1 MVEAVS
7 SNLKIVH
14 VQRDVDLQRCRDDQE
29 FRLRMRVYLVGAI
42 ILSALLAFGIWL
54 ADEMMETQKVQG
66 CYASGAYSCS
76 SFLPPSP

>member
-14 VQRDVDLQRCRDDQE
+14 VQRDVDLQRYRDDQE
-29 FRLRMRVYLVGAI
+29 FRLRMRVNLVGAI

-76 SFLPPSP
+76 SFTL